1 MARSNPEGLPSS
13 LSGVVDIVMKVL
25 SGLVIPLIF
34 WGVRLEVTNALQDER
49 IAEMQT
55 DLTKFSNITSQVQ
68 NITVALVRLEERIA
82 NVDAKIRDV
91 EGLLRNAS

>member
-1 MARSNPEGLPSS
+1 MARNSEGLPSS